1 MSSSVRELEVM
12 TKGFGSS
19 NHRKPNLRHFY
30 AYKKDGIFQSG
41 LKLDYVRLTNTVMA
55 PRQEVELDEDIKLI
69 RTGVAKCKDLLY
81 LDTRNLTSLTLR
93 IALSLALI
101 LSTVSSVV
109 VALFGGVPVAV
120 GLSSN
125 VLIRFLI
132 LYVLN
137 FSQSL
142 MAFCLIVFILT
153 FAIKQVYFLV
163 GITRVRVLRTT
174 FWATFFSVLLTYSAT
189 LLAFLFHQNSL
200 SNITEIIISIPVA
213 SSVVAALSTFISSIN
228 IKNHPRIKIETE
240 WQVNGRVYGE
250 HPNHENIPVLYP
262 KRGRDFYPL
271 EPMEY
276 RTLIAYQTAQGDR
289 KQVKQLLKVWRTKPL
304 VIEDDRGLF
313 SRQNSNLL
321 RRLIILL
328 LRIIASMLA
337 IFLEFLERL
346 INSKTLNA
354 LTRWLKIQG
363 VNRVFWIHQ
372 ECEVALKQLIG

>member
-1 MSSSVRELEVM
+1 MSLSVRKLEVM
-12 TKGFGSS
+12 TKGFVSS

-41 LKLDYVRLTNTVMA
+41 LKVDYVRLTNTVMA
-55 PRQEVELDEDIKLI
+55 PREEAELDEDIKLI

-81 LDTRNLTSLTLR
+81 LDTRNLTSLTLH

-101 LSTVSSVV
+101 LSTVSSVA
-109 VALFGGVPVAV
+109 ALFGGVPVAV

-132 LYVLN
+132 LYILN
-137 FSQSL
+137 FFQSL
-142 MAFCLIVFILT
+142 MAFCIVVFILT
-153 FAIKQVYFLV
+153 LAIKQVCFIV
-163 GITRVRVLRTT
+163 GITRFR
-174 FWATFFSVLLTYSAT
+174 VLLTTFYVTFMSVFLTYSVT
-189 LLAFLFHQNSL
+189 LFAFLFHRNSI
-200 SNITEIIISIPVA
+200 SNITELIISIPVA
-213 SSVVAALSTFISSIN
+213 SSVVATLTTFLSSIN

-262 KRGRDFYPL
+262 KRARDFYPL

-328 LRIIASMLA
+328 FRIIASMLA

-372 ECEVALKQLIG
+372 ECEVALKQLIA

>member
-1 MSSSVRELEVM
+1 M

-19 NHRKPNLRHFY
+19 NHKKPNLRHFY

-55 PRQEVELDEDIKLI
+55 PRQEAELDEDIKLI

-101 LSTVSSVV
+101 SSMVLGIA
-109 VALFGGVPVAV
+109 ALFGGFPGAV
-120 GLSSN
+120 GLSGN
-125 VLIRFLI
+125 ILMVLI
-132 LYVLN
+132 LYVWM
-137 FSQSL
+137 FFQSIIS
-142 MAFCLIVFILT
+142 FGIVVFTLT
-153 FAIKQVYFLV
+153 WAIKQVYFLV
-163 GITRVRVLRTT
+163 GITRFRVLPMI
-174 FWATFFSVLLTYSAT
+174 FFVAVLYIFIAILAT
-189 LLAFLFHQNSL
+189 LLAFLFHGNSI
-200 SNITEIIISIPVA
+200 SNIAELIILILVA
-213 SSVVAALSTFISSIN
+213 IIVFPALTTFLSSIN

-240 WQVNGRVYGE
+240 WQVNARVYGE
-250 HPNHENIPVLYP
+250 HPNQENIPVLYP

-271 EPMEY
+271 APMEY
-276 RTLIAYQTAQGDR
+276 RTLIAYQTAQGDH
-289 KQVKQLLKVWRTKPL
+289 KQVKHLLKVWRTKPL
-304 VIEDDRGLF
+304 VIEDDIGLF

-328 LRIIASMLA
+328 FRIIASMLA

-372 ECEVALKQLIG
+372 ECEVALKQLIA

>member
-1 MSSSVRELEVM
+1 M

-55 PRQEVELDEDIKLI
+55 PRQEAELDEDIKLI

-120 GLSSN
+120 GLGSN

-153 FAIKQVYFLV
+153 LAIKQVCFLV

-174 FWATFFSVLLTYSAT
+174 FWVTFFSVLLTYLAT

-354 LTRWLKIQG
+354 ITRWLKIQG

-372 ECEVALKQLIG
+372 ECEVALKQLIA